1 MNKKFFFIGGIV
13 VILSLVLVA
22 CGSGAS
28 SAPVGVSL
36 TLKAQDIKFDLKEI
50 KAKANQ
56 PINITYINEGT
67 IEHTFVIADLGV
79 KESVQ
84 PGQKKVITFTP
95 SKSGTYK
102 FVCDVLGHTESG
114 MVGQLI
120 VEP

>member
-1 MNKKFFFIGGIV
+1 MYKKSLFMGVIIV
-13 VILSLVLVA
+13 ALSLVLVA

-28 SAPVGVSL
+28 SAPAGVSL

-50 KAKANQ
+50 KAKVNQ
-56 PINITYINEGT
+56 PVNITFISEGT
-67 IEHTFVIADLGV
+67 IEHTFVVVDLGV
-79 KESVQ
+79 KETVL

-95 SKSGTYK
+95 NKTGTFK